1 MESSKQQTR
10 LTAKEAAAL
19 RDRIERSGSYR
30 DLAEQMGVHRE
41 SLLAAALGLSVRRGT
56 VALVR
61 QALGAQVI
69 HLPERT
75 QTG

>member
-10 LTAKEAAAL
+10 LTSTEAHSLATWIH
-19 RDRIERSGSYR
+19 RDGYR
-30 DLAEQMGVHRE
+30 PLAEQIGVHRE

-61 QALGAQVI
+61 QALGAQVDQI
-69 HLPERT
+69 SERASL
-75 QTG
+75 G